1 MEEVEQQEA
10 AATAGDEQDLDF
22 ASCPREDD
30 DQEDLHPPY
39 GLLDDVTG
47 LGPERDDRDTEAGD
61 EANAGAVETRA
72 DQDRLASLRFQ
83 TEDADQVARPPVQ
96 VSSPGSR
103 VANSRSATGAEDVAG
118 QIQQLISV
126 VGVLASRLERVE
138 AASTSDSSSG
148 SQWRPRSDTVN
159 LGYVDHAALDRW
171 YAQAVQNVQD
181 LQETWAVVLR
191 CLLQVLQGVQEWS
204 SGIPG
209 SVDQPD
215 GFGRLEIGRGPGALE
230 VRVEASSRISI
241 CHPCQVRQV
250 RCRRCKVQCPCQ
262 VRQVRC
268 RRCKVQC
275 PCQVRQVM

>member
-10 AATAGDEQDLDF
+10 VATAGDDQDQDF

-47 LGPERDDRDTEAGD
+47 LGPERDDRETEARG
-61 EANAGAVETRA
+61 EATAGAADTRA

-83 TEDADQVARPPVQ
+83 MEDADQVARPPVQ

-103 VANSRSATGAEDVAG
+103 VADSRSATGAEDVAG

-159 LGYVDHAALDRW
+159 LGYVDNAALDRW
-171 YAQAVQNVQD
+171 YAQAVQECTGPAGDIGGCPPMPPPGPTGGSGMEFLNPWFSGPAGWFRQVGNW
-181 LQETWAVVLR
+181 LGLR
-191 CLLQVLQGVQEWS
+191 
-204 SGIPG
+204 
-209 SVDQPD
+209 
-215 GFGRLEIGRGPGALE
+215 GFGSQG
-230 VRVEASSRISI
+230 
-241 CHPCQVRQV
+241 
-250 RCRRCKVQCPCQ
+250 
-262 VRQVRC
+262 
-268 RRCKVQC
+268 
-275 PCQVRQVM
+275 